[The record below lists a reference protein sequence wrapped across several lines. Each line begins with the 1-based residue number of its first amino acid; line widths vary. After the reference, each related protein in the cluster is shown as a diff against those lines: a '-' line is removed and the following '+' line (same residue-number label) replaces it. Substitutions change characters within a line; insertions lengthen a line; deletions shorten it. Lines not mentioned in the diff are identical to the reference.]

1 MNEIGNRKTVE
12 KNNGT
17 KSWFFEKIN
26 RLNKPLIRL
35 IEKKR
40 EKTHIA
46 NNRNEWGDITINEHY
61 MDNKWMLLLTLSPQI
76 W

>member
-46 NNRNEWGDITINEHY
+46 NNRNEWGDITDITE
-61 MDNKWMLLLTLSPQI
+61 DSTDI
-76 W
+76 

>member
-12 KNNGT
+12 KNNET